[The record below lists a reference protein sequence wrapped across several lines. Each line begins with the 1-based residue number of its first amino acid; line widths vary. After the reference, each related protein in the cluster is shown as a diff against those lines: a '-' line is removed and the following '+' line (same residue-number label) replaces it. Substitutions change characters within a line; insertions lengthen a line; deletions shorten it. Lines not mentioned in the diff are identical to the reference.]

1 MCNCE
6 PFTGNLPQECTC
18 IIDFLLFYYQR
29 LLFIVHFLIL
39 CVKSGTNKN
48 ITWNHE
54 ETDYHLLYRLKT
66 GAWKSMNQLSTKTE
80 MQEVEENQLR

>member
-1 MCNCE
+1 MCKKGDE
-6 PFTGNLPQECTC
+6 QK
-18 IIDFLLFYYQR
+18 Y
-29 LLFIVHFLIL
+29 
-39 CVKSGTNKN
+39 N
-48 ITWNHE
+48 IWNRE